1 MTEPARQT
9 DASRPRWTEAQMPRV
24 RQEDDKLW
32 MIYPPAKPRPHFLN
46 QTALTVLES
55 CDGTRDVDELV
66 EVVRSKFAKV
76 PADRV
81 QTDVLRCLHLFRTL
95 GLIQWDPPVEGPAT
109 IDGVRVADEGDF
121 GKIAEFIKK
130 RMGPDAEPGSFD
142 LNYLSITGDIERVY
156 QDIAIRTRQFHFVE
170 LFFLS
175 ESDGRVRG
183 VAGLRPTSSVG
194 QTMMLSVL
202 LVDEGPDGADVA
214 RGLIRGMIE
223 HASRLGVVRVKMS
236 VVEEVIGPAQRGLLE
251 GLGFSYEAR
260 LLDEVGDGKH
270 VELWSR
276 RTGDEARQQQ
286 A

>member
-1 MTEPARQT
+1 
-9 DASRPRWTEAQMPRV
+9 V
-24 RQEDDKLW
+24 RQEDENLW

-46 QTALTVLES
+46 RTALTVLES
-55 CDGTRDVDELV
+55 CDGSRDPDELV
-66 EVVRSKFAKV
+66 RVVQSKFSKV

-81 QTDVLRCLHLFRTL
+81 KTDVLRCLHLFRTL
-95 GLIQWDPPVEGPAT
+95 GLIHWEPPTAEPT
-109 IDGVRVADEGDF
+109 SIDGVRVADEGDF
-121 GKIAEFIKK
+121 APIAEFIKN
-130 RMGPDAEPGSFD
+130 RMGPDAKPGSFN
-142 LNYLSITGDIERVY
+142 LNYLSIAGDIERVY

-175 ESDGRVRG
+175 ETDGQVRG

-202 LVDEGPDGADVA
+202 VVDDGPDGADVA
-214 RGLIRGMIE
+214 RGLFRGMID
-223 HASRLGVVRVKMS
+223 HAGRLGIVRVKMS
-236 VVEEVIGPAQRGLLE
+236 LIEDVIGPEQRGLLE

-276 RTGDEARQQQ
+276 RTGHEAQPQQ